1 MAYYWL
7 IGWPQ
12 LRISGHADATHSSPP
27 RGEWYALTSITHR
40 DDAVNSSPQ
49 KPPATYTLIRGS
61 MILDHIRTR
70 FLGGD
75 LYASIY
81 GKSFWELVY
90 SSVNQVLTD
99 HQLWHSP
106 FPVTLQRVFNTRLKN
121 CRLLFSAVISEHFSK
136 NRMIISAMAAEI
148 WSLKN
153 VQFLLG
159 HHV

>member
-1 MAYYWL
+1 M
-7 IGWPQ
+7 Q
-12 LRISGHADATHSSPP
+12 LCNKVLSQSV
-27 RGEWYALTSITHR
+27 YALLNLIQAMLNMS
-40 DDAVNSSPQ
+40 
-49 KPPATYTLIRGS
+49 TLS
-61 MILDHIRTR
+61 KNDQ
-70 FLGGD
+70 
-75 LYASIY
+75 A

-99 HQLWHSP
+99 HQLWRSP

-159 HHV
+159 HPV